1 MTNIIQFPRTNKA
14 SIPIEQ
20 EVAAPVS
27 KPETPDMGAAL
38 VKGIWVFTV
47 LVWPLLKWIISI
59 DCFFQLVRMMYYWN
73 TPRMHAGWTFIVHF
87 AVLTALTYFVSVYK
101 IRRI

>member
-1 MTNIIQFPRTNKA
+1 MTNIIQFPRTNKTA
-14 SIPIEQ
+14 ILIEPK
-20 EVAAPVS
+20 VAAPVS
-27 KPETPDMGAAL
+27 KPEKSGIGAAL

-73 TPRMHAGWTFIVHF
+73 TPGMHVGWTFIAHF

-101 IRRI
+101 PRRI